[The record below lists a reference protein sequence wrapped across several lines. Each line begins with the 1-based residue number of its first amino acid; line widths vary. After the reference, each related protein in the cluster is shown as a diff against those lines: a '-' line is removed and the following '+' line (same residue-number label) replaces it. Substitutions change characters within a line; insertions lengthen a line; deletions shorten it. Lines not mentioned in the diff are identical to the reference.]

1 MGGGAGGQLEAR
13 RRSAGGLPAP
23 TMGLV
28 TRGEVPTRMVALLP
42 EELEADPEANLD
54 LDENLE

>member
-1 MGGGAGGQLEAR
+1 
-13 RRSAGGLPAP
+13 
-23 TMGLV
+23 MGLV

-54 LDENLE
+54 LDENLEETSVTNSPGTKSPGPTQARDRS

>member
-1 MGGGAGGQLEAR
+1 
-13 RRSAGGLPAP
+13 
-23 TMGLV
+23 MGLV